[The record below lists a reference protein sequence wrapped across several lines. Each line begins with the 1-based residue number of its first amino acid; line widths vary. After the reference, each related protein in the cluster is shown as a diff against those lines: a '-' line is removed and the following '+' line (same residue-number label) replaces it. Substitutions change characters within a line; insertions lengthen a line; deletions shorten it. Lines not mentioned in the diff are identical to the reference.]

1 MVSLYS
7 RQNKT
12 KEGIFVKVKRYHECP
27 ECHRISP
34 YFQTKC
40 DCGYHFS
47 GVSIERQFKACPSC
61 GLLVPASQAVCDCGA
76 VFPPDSGQRRPRKPL
91 IEPVYT
97 DEASAPMRYYKFLAR
112 FAYLLSAL
120 IGIIRCFSQFTA
132 LDPSSVIYPYA
143 LADALYSLICVS
155 LCFVVVITLN
165 QMLWTGVVLSYCL
178 HGLQVFFNVSLLI
191 YGSVN
196 GLIYSELLAQLLVSI
211 VTSSAYL
218 IVNFIYFSKRRFLFS
233 PAPNSSAVVS
243 EQESHAPSP
252 EPSRELSV
260 LPSAPKK
267 AKLSMPL
274 LIVSVLLLASVV
286 GNIGQAIM
294 RSNESADTAEEI
306 RVLNNKLQQKNEA
319 ITKYRERAEKAES
332 LYSSLSE
339 QHERLEN
346 FSIDAAFLYDSIG
359 FIVEGSSYYHHYD
372 CPVYQI
378 ADEYWAHNIEYCQY
392 LGYSKCPYCW

>member
-1 MVSLYS
+1 M
-7 RQNKT
+7 
-12 KEGIFVKVKRYHECP
+12 KVKRYHECP

-47 GVSIERQFKACPSC
+47 GVSIERQFKVCPSC
-61 GLLVPASQAVCDCGA
+61 GLLVPASQTVCDCGA
-76 VFPPDSGQRRPRKPL
+76 AFPPDSKQRRQRKPL
-91 IEPVYT
+91 IEPVYA

-112 FAYLLSAL
+112 FAYLLRAL
-120 IGIIRCFSQFTA
+120 IGIVRCFSQFAA
-132 LDPSSVIYPYA
+132 LDPSSAIYPYV

-155 LCFVVVITLN
+155 LGFVIVITLN
-165 QMLWTGVVLSYCL
+165 QMLWIGVILSYCL
-178 HGLQVFFNVSLLI
+178 HGFQVFFNVSLLI

-211 VTSSAYL
+211 VASSAYL
-218 IVNFIYFSKRRFLFS
+218 IINFIYFSKRRLLFS
-233 PAPNSSAVVS
+233 PVPNSSAAVS
-243 EQESHAPSP
+243 GQELPASSP
-252 EPSRELSV
+252 TPSRELSV
-260 LPSAPKK
+260 LPPASKK
-267 AKLSMPL
+267 AKLSTPF
-274 LIVSVLLLASVV
+274 LIALVLLLVSVA
-286 GNIGQAIM
+286 GNIGQAIV

-306 RVLNNKLQQKNEA
+306 RGLNNKLQQKNEA

>member
-1 MVSLYS
+1 M
-7 RQNKT
+7 
-12 KEGIFVKVKRYHECP
+12 KVKRYHECP
-27 ECHRISP
+27 ECRRISP

-47 GVSIERQFKACPSC
+47 GVSIERQFKVCPSC
-61 GLLVPASQAVCDCGA
+61 GLLVPASQTVCDCGA
-76 VFPPDSGQRRPRKPL
+76 AFPPDSKQRRQRKPL
-91 IEPVYT
+91 IEPVYA

-112 FAYLLSAL
+112 FAYLLGAL
-120 IGIIRCFSQFTA
+120 IGIVRCFSQFAA
-132 LDPSSVIYPYA
+132 LDPSSAIYPYV

-155 LCFVVVITLN
+155 LGFVIVITLN
-165 QMLWTGVVLSYCL
+165 QMLWIGVILSYCL
-178 HGLQVFFNVSLLI
+178 HGFQVFFNVSLLI

-211 VTSSAYL
+211 VASSAYL
-218 IVNFIYFSKRRFLFS
+218 IINFIYFSKRRLLFS
-233 PAPNSSAVVS
+233 PVPNSSAAVS
-243 EQESHAPSP
+243 GQELPASSP
-252 EPSRELSV
+252 TPSRELSV
-260 LPSAPKK
+260 LPPASKK
-267 AKLSMPL
+267 AKLSTPF
-274 LIVSVLLLASVV
+274 LIALVLLLVSVA
-286 GNIGQAIM
+286 GNIGQAIV

-306 RVLNNKLQQKNEA
+306 RGLNNKLQQKNEA